1 MVDDTDL
8 KLLEILKEN
17 SRLSFADLGRKIN
30 LSPSSVRERVQKME
44 DEGVIK
50 KYNIEIDNK
59 KNWL

>member
-44 DEGVIK
+44 DE
-50 KYNIEIDNK
+50 ETQSS
-59 KNWL
+59 LA